1 MVTENS
7 GLRQIHS
14 GGNEWMESWTKE
26 STMNARNTRAKM
38 DAKKGKGDRKLKH
51 K

>member
-26 STMNARNTRAKM
+26 GTLGGMEW
-38 DAKKGKGDRKLKH
+38 KGMLGTLG
-51 K
+51 